1 MSTGN
6 ESLAQQV
13 LYWACRMVLSGE
25 WKPGDAVEE
34 RQISAQL
41 EMNPNLIHTAF
52 DALVSNGLA
61 VQQSSKL
68 LVAEGAKAAAQN
80 LLRKHFFEY
89 EWPVLQSKMKLLN
102 ISLQDLSKS

>member
-13 LYWACRMVLSGE
+13 LHWVCRKVLAEE
-25 WKPGDAVEE
+25 WKPGDAMDE

-52 DALVSNGLA
+52 DALVKNGLA

-68 LVAEGAKAAAQN
+68 LVAESAKAAAQE

-89 EWPVLQSKMKLLN
+89 EWPVLQDKLRMLN

>member
-1 MSTGN
+1 MSSGN

-13 LYWACRMVLSGE
+13 IHWVCRKVLTEE
-25 WKPGDAVEE
+25 WKPGDAMDE

-52 DALVSNGLA
+52 DALLKNGLA
-61 VQQSSKL
+61 VHQSSRL
-68 LVAEGAKAAAQN
+68 LVADNAKAAAQE

-89 EWPVLQSKMKLLN
+89 ELPVLQDKLKLLN